1 MKGIFTLKKNVISLL
16 LRELV
21 NKGALL
27 IMVFFIARL
36 LGKAELGQYTLALTV
51 SQILFFATDL
61 GLNTLLVREVAKDNS
76 RASEYLFNF
85 GVVNF
90 IVSAFTLVLVGLVA
104 WFLNCPKGLVLII
117 YLCAFSYFIIRL
129 IVLFEAVFRALEKM
143 EYQLFASLFKNL
155 IFISLG
161 VWYLLEGGAL
171 VGLFCI
177 FLLTNVITLLAIGG
191 ICARVIKFAPPKLDI
206 PFLKKYLIKTFPIWL
221 TQLFAIIYLKVAT
234 LFLYR
239 MKGDE
244 AVGVYNAGYVLVDG
258 FLILSGVF
266 ASAIFPLLSRLHSR
280 AAEDLKRVYEK
291 CLNFLVFLFLP
302 VAVSAVILSHRL
314 VPLFYGSGF
323 EDTVMVMRIL
333 SCTAF
338 LVIFGPLNSY
348 VIITLDKQKIM
359 PYICGF
365 GLVLSLVLNVSLI
378 PALSFIGAAVSGLMT
393 ELVMFSTVMLVISK
407 YIYKLSFGDIF
418 FKSIVASLAIG
429 IFVYLFREINMF
441 ILVTGAAALYLML
454 IYLLKG
460 FLFQEKEFIKK
471 VLRVA

>member
-1 MKGIFTLKKNVISLL
+1 M
-16 LRELV
+16 
-21 NKGALL
+21 
-27 IMVFFIARL
+27 
-36 LGKAELGQYTLALTV
+36 
-51 SQILFFATDL
+51 
-61 GLNTLLVREVAKDNS
+61 
-76 RASEYLFNF
+76 
-85 GVVNF
+85 
-90 IVSAFTLVLVGLVA
+90 
-104 WFLNCPKGLVLII
+104 
-117 YLCAFSYFIIRL
+117 
-129 IVLFEAVFRALEKM
+129 
-143 EYQLFASLFKNL
+143 
-155 IFISLG
+155 
-161 VWYLLEGGAL
+161 
-171 VGLFCI
+171 
-177 FLLTNVITLLAIGG
+177 
-191 ICARVIKFAPPKLDI
+191 
-206 PFLKKYLIKTFPIWL
+206 
-221 TQLFAIIYLKVAT
+221 
-234 LFLYR
+234 
-239 MKGDE
+239 
-244 AVGVYNAGYVLVDG
+244 
-258 FLILSGVF
+258 
-266 ASAIFPLLSRLHSR
+266 
-280 AAEDLKRVYEK
+280 
-291 CLNFLVFLFLP
+291 VFLFLP

-471 VLRVA
+471 VLRVAW